1 MKITIQNSSG
11 KNLNRKQINLIKKVV
26 VESFK
31 IYGQKKTDLSI
42 YVVKDSTIRKLN
54 YKHRG
59 KYKSTD
65 VLSFPMR
72 DKNYLGDIIFSIEK
86 AHEQSLLYG
95 HTFERE
101 MGFFIAHSMLHMF
114 GYEHGKEMFELQE
127 KILQK
132 ARLYRWQIYQ
142 KTLNQALSL

>member
-1 MKITIQNSSG
+1 MKITIQNSSRES
-11 KNLNRKQINLIKKVV
+11 LNKKQIKLIKKVV

-31 IYGQKKTDLSI
+31 IYRQKKTDLSI
-42 YVVKDSTIRKLN
+42 YVVNNSAIRKLN

-59 KYKSTD
+59 KNRFTD

-86 AHEQSLLYG
+86 AHEQSILYG

-114 GYEHGKEMFELQE
+114 GYEHGEEMFKLQE

-132 ARLYRWQIYQ
+132 ARLYR
-142 KTLNQALSL
+142 